1 MDGLTLKQRVF
12 IREYIEHRNGTR
24 AAMLAYN
31 TQDPDT
37 AGVIAFE
44 NLRKPKIIEALQQMM
59 SLEGITEEHLAKRLK
74 EIIDNPKEGDGTSVA
89 GLNLAGKW
97 KGLGAFKVKFEPPS
111 FPKDPEE
118 IEKML
123 ARMRETR
130 RKIESKQINY

>member
-1 MDGLTLKQRVF
+1 MDGLTLKQKVF
-12 IREYIEHRNGTR
+12 IKEYIEHRNGTR
-24 AAMLAYN
+24 AAMLAYD

-44 NLRKPKIIEALQQMM
+44 NLRKPKIIEVLQQMM
-59 SLEGITEEHLAKRLK
+59 SLGGITEEYLAKRLK

-97 KGLGAFKVKFEPPS
+97 KGLGAAKVKFELPP

-123 ARMRETR
+123 ARMRGTR
-130 RKIESKQINY
+130 RRLESRQAAY